1 VAMHTSLV
9 VALIAT
15 SISISAAIVRL
26 LSPEWKLSRLSSVT
40 ALVLTAIALGVAV
53 LVVFMTSGFSWVAL
67 MVALAAY
74 MCTSIPLVVVG
85 LIGLSPATRAKLRA
99 STQTTQ
105 GLQYGVLLLSL
116 VGAFLLWRLIALR
129 FV

>member
-1 VAMHTSLV
+1 MHTSLV

-15 SISISAAIVRL
+15 SLSISAAIVRL
-26 LSPEWKLSRLSSVT
+26 LSAEWKLSRLSSVT

>member
-15 SISISAAIVRL
+15 SLSISAAIVRL